1 MKTYEEGKKECE
13 EFATRIETQRVRRAR
28 ALTNARKLARKRK
41 VEARMTTT
49 KRSKKIK

>member
-1 MKTYEEGKKECE
+1 MGTYEEGKKECE

-41 VEARMTTT
+41 VE